1 MHRKTGSAGFTLVE
15 VLMVVALI
23 GVLASIAIPTFRS
36 YQAKT
41 RRSEAFANLS
51 AVARAQTAY
60 FATKGIFHG
69 TGLSWPDPGPYGGLG
84 AHRMTWDAASESA
97 FAQLGWAPEG
107 QVYYSYETNTPEVPV
122 SGCTCQVCFSATAFG
137 DVDANGQVSALMY
150 SHPQPDGGGGF
161 DECPSRLFPFWAP
174 TRLGSASSVYDEVAI
189 NRSNDEF

>member
-1 MHRKTGSAGFTLVE
+1 MRRTRSSAGFTLVE

-23 GVLASIAIPTFRS
+23 GVLASIAIPTFRT
-36 YQAKT
+36 YQART

-51 AVARAQTAY
+51 AIARSQTTY
-60 FATKGIFHG
+60 FATKGVYLG
-69 TGLSWPDPGPYGGLG
+69 TGLSWPDPGLYGGLG

-97 FAQLGWAPEG
+97 YSQLGWAPEG
-107 QVYYSYETNTPEVPV
+107 QVFYSYETNTPDVPG
-122 SGCTCQVCFSATAFG
+122 SGCTCDLCFSATAFG

-174 TRLGSASSVYDEVAI
+174 TRLGSTNSVYDEVAV